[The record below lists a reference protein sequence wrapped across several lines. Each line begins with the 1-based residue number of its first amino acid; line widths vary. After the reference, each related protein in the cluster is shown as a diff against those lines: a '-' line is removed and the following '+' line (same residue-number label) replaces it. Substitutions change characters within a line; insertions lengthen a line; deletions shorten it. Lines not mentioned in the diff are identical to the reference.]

1 MITHLCA
8 LLVLSQVISFIK
20 VSPHHINM
28 DYLSLSGLVQGVHTE
43 SDAKLCN
50 LLTFNTWSG
59 YVPNYRFSQTVSLCD

>member
-28 DYLSLSGLVQGVHTE
+28 DYLSLSGLVHGVHTE
-43 SDAKLCN
+43 SDATLCN
-50 LLTFNTWSG
+50 LLTFNT
-59 YVPNYRFSQTVSLCD
+59 